1 MRHYA
6 HLTCTAPVREVQD
19 EHGALA
25 ANDRRLAGGDPGPD
39 ALGPHEAEFVR
50 ELDGFYL
57 ATVNAD
63 GWPYIQYK
71 GGPPGFV
78 HVLDEHTL
86 ALADVRGNRQ
96 YLSAGNLRTSDKV
109 ALFFMRYA
117 TRKRLKV
124 LGRARSVR
132 LADEPELAARLGDVV
147 TDGVVERLLVIDVEG
162 LDWNCP
168 QHITP
173 RFTLEEIEQGV
184 AGLQERIEELERENR
199 RLRVAVGSGS

>member
-1 MRHYA
+1 MSRYA

-19 EHGALA
+19 EHGSLA
-25 ANDRRLAGGDPGPD
+25 ANDRRLAGGDTGPD
-39 ALGPHEAEFVR
+39 ALGPVETEFVTG
-50 ELDGFYL
+50 LDGFYL
-57 ATVNAD
+57 GTVNAD

-96 YLSAGNLRTSDKV
+96 YLSAGNLRTDDRV

-117 TRKRLKV
+117 TRTRLKV

-132 LADEPELAARLGDVV
+132 IDEAPELAARLADLR
-147 TDGVVERLLVIDVEG
+147 TDGAVERLLVVDVEG
-162 LDWNCP
+162 LAWNCP

-173 RFTLEEIEQGV
+173 RFTVEEIEQGV
-184 AGLQERIEELERENR
+184 AGLQARIEELERENR
-199 RLRVAVGSGS
+199 RLRAVSASG

>member
-1 MRHYA
+1 MSRFA
-6 HLTCTAPVREVQD
+6 HLTYTAPVREVQQ
-19 EHGALA
+19 ELGSLA

-39 ALGPHEAEFVR
+39 LLGPAEQEFVT

-63 GWPYIQYK
+63 GWPYIQYR

-96 YLSAGNLRTSDKV
+96 YLSAGNLRTNDKV
-109 ALFFMRYA
+109 AVFFMQYS
-117 TRKRLKV
+117 TRTRLKV
-124 LGRARSVR
+124 LGRARWVR
-132 LADEPELAARLGDVV
+132 LEDEPALAARLADVA
-147 TDGVVERLLVIDVEG
+147 TDGRVERLIVIDVEG
-162 LDWNCP
+162 VDWNCP

-173 RFTLEEIEQGV
+173 RFTVAEIEQGV
-184 AGLQERIEELERENR
+184 AHLQARIEELERENR
-199 RLRVAVGSGS
+199 RLRDVTPAS

>member
-1 MRHYA
+1 MSRFA
-6 HLTCTAPVREVQD
+6 HLTTTAPVREVRT
-19 EHGALA
+19 EHGSLA
-25 ANDRRLAGGDPGPD
+25 ATERLLGTGDPGPD
-39 ALGPHEAEFVR
+39 PLGPAETEFVTG
-50 ELDGFYL
+50 LDGFYL
-57 ATVNAD
+57 GTVNAD
-63 GWPYIQYK
+63 GWPYIQYR

-117 TRKRLKV
+117 TRTRLKV

-132 LADEPELAARLGDVV
+132 PDEAPELAARLADVH
-147 TDGVVERLLVIDVEG
+147 TDGAVERLLVIDVEG
-162 LDWNCP
+162 LSWNCP

-184 AGLQERIEELERENR
+184 AGLQ
-199 RLRVAVGSGS
+199 A

>member
-1 MRHYA
+1 MSRFA
-6 HLTCTAPVREVQD
+6 HLTSTAPVRAVQ
-19 EHGALA
+19 EEQGSRR
-25 ANDRRLAGGDPGPD
+25 ANERRLVGGDRERD
-39 ALGPHEAEFVR
+39 ALGPAETEFVGD
-50 ELDGFYL
+50 LDGFYL
-57 ATVNAD
+57 ATVNDD
-63 GWPYIQYK
+63 GWPYVQYR

-86 ALADVRGNRQ
+86 AFADVRGNRQ

-109 ALFFMRYA
+109 ALFFMRYS
-117 TRKRLKV
+117 TRTRLKV

-132 LADEPELAARLGDVV
+132 VDEDPALAARLADVR

-173 RFTLEEIEQGV
+173 RFTVDEIEQGIV
-184 AGLQERIEELERENR
+184 GLRARIEELERENR
-199 RLRVAVGSGS
+199 RLRAVGSAS